1 MANRPA
7 DGRRRWR
14 KILYE
19 PQPFADNYCDEKFL
33 EALRTNGAHR
43 SFKNGDRVG
52 FAVTAVTYTYTTA
65 VHGALVFVH
74 QLSLFTL
81 YVTLHAHVHT
91 QRIHAAHLLTVT
103 AVCAAVIYG
112 AFGNTRE
119 STTANIASRACAV
132 RASYESVMSDVRRC
146 STYVLWCWAV
156 TPMVR
161 TLTRTISTDTIY
173 AMVTLMGCVH
183 LACTDYGVRS
193 APM

>member
-1 MANRPA
+1 M
-7 DGRRRWR
+7 
-14 KILYE
+14 
-19 PQPFADNYCDEKFL
+19 
-33 EALRTNGAHR
+33 
-43 SFKNGDRVG
+43 
-52 FAVTAVTYTYTTA
+52 A

-81 YVTLHAHVHT
+81 YVTLHAHVYT
-91 QRIHAAHLLTVT
+91 QRINAAHLLTVT

-112 AFGNTRE
+112 AFGNTCE
-119 STTANIASRACAV
+119 SIAANIATCAV
-132 RASYESVMSDVRRC
+132 CASYESAMSDVRRC